1 MSADD
6 AWRQQGTFWLL
17 DADRTL
23 PAGMPARVPTK
34 FMRASADSASA
45 LAGLMGVE
53 REQVLRRFAAGSRC
67 YVAEVGGEWAAY
79 GWVSF
84 HEEHIGEIGL
94 HIRLRPGE
102 AYIWDCAT
110 MPDFRRLGLYTGLL
124 AHIAGALRA
133 EHFTRIWIGADTDN
147 TPSQVGIAA
156 VGFQPVVDLFVQSN
170 GAAPYLELRERAGT
184 ARQVVDDVRAMLH
197 GAGLR

>member
-17 DADRTL
+17 DADGAV
-23 PAGMPARVPTK
+23 PAGAATRVPARFTC
-34 FMRASADSASA
+34 AGADSAPA
-45 LAGLMGVE
+45 LAGLMGVDA
-53 REQVLRRFAAGSRC
+53 EQVRRRIAAGSRC

-110 MPDFRRLGLYTGLL
+110 MPAFRRLGLYTALL

-156 VGFQPVVDLFVQSN
+156 AGFQPVVDLFVESN
-170 GAAPYLELRERAGT
+170 DAAPHLQLRGQAGV
-184 ARQVVDDVRAMLH
+184 AGQVVDDVRRMLH